1 MKELFFFDRCF
12 WCLEDFFANT
22 EGVVATEVGYAN
34 GNQSIVPEYYEVG
47 KGETGYEEVCR
58 VFFDEAVISVEEL
71 CRMFFMRLNPRR
83 VYSEEESDL
92 RENQSKVLFVD
103 TLDRPLIEQ
112 AKQAVEEAFHNP
124 LLTKIEPLSIYYKAE
139 EEHQHY
145 FARHPEEAAC
155 ALH

>member
-1 MKELFFFDRCF
+1 
-12 WCLEDFFANT
+12 
-22 EGVVATEVGYAN
+22 
-34 GNQSIVPEYYEVG
+34 
-47 KGETGYEEVCR
+47 
-58 VFFDEAVISVEEL
+58 
-71 CRMFFMRLNPRR
+71 MFFMRLNPRR